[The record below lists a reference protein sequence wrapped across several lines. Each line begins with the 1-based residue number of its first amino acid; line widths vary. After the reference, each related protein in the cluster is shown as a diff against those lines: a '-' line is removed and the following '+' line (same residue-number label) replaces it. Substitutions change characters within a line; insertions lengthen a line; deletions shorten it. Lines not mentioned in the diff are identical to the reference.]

1 MRSKASRLV
10 KGKGERFGARDDAFS
25 GSMGNYIYCSP
36 IESSANHR
44 VTIQFCSHNTFIRPQ
59 FYIHTTP

>member
-1 MRSKASRLV
+1 MRSKASRLG

-25 GSMGNYIYCSP
+25 GSMGNYMYCSP

-44 VTIQFCSHNTFIRPQ
+44 VTIQICSHNA
-59 FYIHTTP
+59 FY